1 MHEIVLDTNV
11 LVAALRSKRGASF
24 QILRL
29 IGTGVFRSNISV
41 ALALEYEE
49 VLKRTDLISALT
61 EGDVDRL
68 LDYIFQCSNLV
79 ASVYSM
85 RPTLPDPDDE
95 LVLDLAIQCGGM
107 IVTYNKRDFVET
119 GKRRVP
125 VLTPAEFLELMRH
138 TE

>member
-1 MHEIVLDTNV
+1 MKLCLIRTFWWRPY
-11 LVAALRSKRGASF
+11 ARSKGF
-24 QILRL
+24 VPDPQCL

-49 VLKRTDLISALT
+49 VLKRTDLIFALT

-68 LDYIFQCSNLV
+68 LDYIFQSSNLV
-79 ASVYSM
+79 PSVYSM

-107 IVTYNKRDFVET
+107 IISYNKRDLVGAGE
-119 GKRRVP
+119 RRIS
-125 VLTPAEFLELMRH
+125 VLTPAEFLRLMRQ
-138 TE
+138 TK